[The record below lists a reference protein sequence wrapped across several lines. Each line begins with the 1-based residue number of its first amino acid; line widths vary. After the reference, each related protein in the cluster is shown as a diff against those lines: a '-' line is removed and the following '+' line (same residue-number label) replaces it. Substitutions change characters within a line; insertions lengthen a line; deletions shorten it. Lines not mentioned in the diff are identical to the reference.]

1 MPKRFLTFAMLWAL
15 WAMPMAALDATLE
28 IITSSTKLPFIV
40 VEHIADNNEYG
51 QKLLS
56 QLVGDLKVSNHFQVE
71 KGESVK
77 DREPDFQT
85 YKDKKIDLI
94 ARVSASKRGGG
105 IAGRLV
111 LYDVRNAKKVLEQEY
126 TQPTLNRY
134 PFLAHEMCIGI
145 NTYVQAPRIDWM
157 RELVVLSKYTTSG
170 NSLITLAD
178 YTLTFQQDIIQGGLN
193 IFPKWGNK
201 EKTIIYFTR
210 YINDK
215 PTILR
220 YELSTNTAEIITQSD
235 GMAVVSDVSSDG
247 QRLLLSLT
255 PNKGAADVYLYELQ
269 TKNLKRLTTFSGIDV
284 GGKFI
289 NGEKEVAFV
298 SDRLGYPNVFAT
310 NIEGGNVEQLV
321 FHGRNNSSVASHDK
335 YIVYTS
341 RESNNEFGLNTFN
354 IYLIATNS
362 DFIRRLTEK
371 GSNQMPTFSKDGKN
385 IMYIKHTQTQS
396 ALGII
401 RLDYNSSYFF
411 SLPKVKIQSY
421 DW

>member
-1 MPKRFLTFAMLWAL
+1 MPKRFLIFAMLWAL

-126 TQPTLNRY
+126 TQPTFNRY

-145 NTYVQAPRIDWM
+145 NIYVQAPRIDWM

>member
-28 IITSSTKLPFIV
+28 IITSSTKPPFIV

-77 DREPDFQT
+77 DREPDLQT

-321 FHGRNNSSVASHDK
+321 FHGHNNSSVASHDK

>member
-1 MPKRFLTFAMLWAL
+1 MPKRFSILVLLCNL
-15 WAMPMAALDATLE
+15 WAMPMMALDATLE
-28 IITSSTKLPFIV
+28 IITSSTKLPFII

-56 QLVGDLKVSNHFQVE
+56 QLSGDLRVSNHFQVE

-77 DREPDFQT
+77 DKDPDFQT

-94 ARVSASKRGGG
+94 ARVSASKKSGA
-105 IAGRLV
+105 ITGRLV
-111 LYDVRNAKKVLEQEY
+111 LYDVRSGKKIFDQEY

-134 PFLAHEMCIGI
+134 PFIAHEMCISI
-145 NTYVQAPRIDWM
+145 NTYIQAPRIDWM
-157 RELVVLSKYTTSG
+157 REPVVLSKYTNSG
-170 NSLITLAD
+170 NSVIALAD

-201 EKTIIYFTR
+201 EKSIIYFTR

-220 YELSTNTAEIITQSD
+220 YHLHTNTTETIVQSD
-235 GMAVVSDVSSDG
+235 GMAVVSDVNSNG
-247 QRLLLSLT
+247 TKLLLSLT
-255 PNKGAADVYLYELQ
+255 PNKSAADVYLYETQ
-269 TKNLKRLTTFSGIDV
+269 TKNLKRLTSFSGIDV

-289 NGEKEVAFV
+289 NNEREVAFI

-310 NIEGGNVEQLV
+310 NLEGGNVEQLV
-321 FHGRNNSSVASHDK
+321 FHGRNNSAVASHDK

-341 RESNNEFGLNTFN
+341 RESNNQFGLNTFN

-385 IMYIKHTQTQS
+385 IMYIKHTDTQS

>member
-1 MPKRFLTFAMLWAL
+1 MLKRFVVFVFAWGLWSAPVV
-15 WAMPMAALDATLE
+15 AIDATLE
-28 IITSSTKLPFIV
+28 IITSSTKLPFII

-51 QKLLS
+51 RKLLS
-56 QLVGDLKVSNHFQVE
+56 QLNGDLRVSNHFQVE
-71 KGESVK
+71 KGENVK
-77 DREPDFQT
+77 DKDPDFQL

-94 ARVSASKRGGG
+94 ARVSASKKSGG
-105 IAGRLV
+105 IVGRLV
-111 LYDVRNAKKVLEQEY
+111 LYDVRSGKKVLDQEY
-126 TQPTLNRY
+126 TQPTLNHY
-134 PFLAHEMCIGI
+134 PFIAHEMCISI
-145 NTYVQAPRIDWM
+145 NAYVQAPSIDWM

-170 NSLITLAD
+170 NSTIALAD
-178 YTLTFQQDIIQGGLN
+178 YTLSFQQDIIQGGLN
-193 IFPKWGNK
+193 IFPKWGDK
-201 EKTIIYFTR
+201 DKSIIYFTR

-220 YELSTNTAEIITQSD
+220 YHLNTNTAETIAQSD

-247 QRLLLSLT
+247 KKLLLSLT
-255 PNKGAADVYLYELQ
+255 PNKNAADVYLYETQ

-289 NGEKEVAFV
+289 NNEKEVAFV
-298 SDRLGYPNVFAT
+298 SDRLGYPNIFAT
-310 NIEGGNVEQLV
+310 NLEGGNVEQLV
-321 FHGRNNSSVASHDK
+321 FHGRNNSAISSYDK

-385 IMYIKHTQTQS
+385 IMYIKHTDTQS

-411 SLPKVKIQSY
+411 SLPKVKIQAY

>member
-1 MPKRFLTFAMLWAL
+1 MPKRFLIFAMLWAL

-40 VEHIADNNEYG
+40 FEQIADNNEYG

>member
-1 MPKRFLTFAMLWAL
+1 MPKRFLIFAMLWAL

-77 DREPDFQT
+77 DREPDLQT

-269 TKNLKRLTTFSGIDV
+269 TKNFKRLTTFSGIDV

>member
-1 MPKRFLTFAMLWAL
+1 MLKRLLVCICMWSFWAI
-15 WAMPMAALDATLE
+15 PMNALDATLE

-40 VEHIADNNEYG
+40 VEHVVDNSEYG
-51 QKLLS
+51 QKVLTHLI
-56 QLVGDLKVSNHFQVE
+56 GDLKVSNHFQVE
-71 KGESVK
+71 KGENVK
-77 DREPDFQT
+77 DKDPDFQV
-85 YKDKKIDLI
+85 YKEKKIDLI
-94 ARVSASKRGGG
+94 ARVSTSKKSGVIIGY
-105 IAGRLV
+105 LK
-111 LYDVRNAKKVLEQEY
+111 LYDVHSGKKVLEKEY
-126 TQPTLNRY
+126 TQPTPSHY
-134 PFLAHEMCIGI
+134 PFVAHEMCIGI
-145 NTYVQAPRIDWM
+145 NVYVQAPSIDWM

-170 NSLITLAD
+170 NSVISLAD
-178 YTLTFQQDIIQGGLN
+178 YTLSFEQDIIEGGLN

-201 EKTIIYFTR
+201 EKSIIYFTR
-210 YINDK
+210 YIDNK

-220 YELSTNTAEIITQSD
+220 YQINTNTEEVLLQSD
-235 GMAVVSDVSSDG
+235 GMAVVSDVSNDG
-247 QRLLLSLT
+247 RKLLLTLT
-255 PNKGAADVYLYELQ
+255 PTKGAADIYLYDTS

-289 NGEKEVAFV
+289 NNEKEIAFV
-298 SDRLGYPNVFAT
+298 SDRLGYPNIFAT
-310 NIEGGNVEQLV
+310 NLDGGNVEQLV
-321 FHGRNNSSVASHDK
+321 FHGRNNSAVASYDK

-354 IYLIATNS
+354 LYLIATNS

-385 IMYIKHTQTQS
+385 IMYVKHTQTQS

-411 SLPKVKIQSY
+411 PLPKVKIQSY